1 MDYIRECITLTLIS
15 SVIRW
20 EGIATSVV
28 YFTDPT
34 KFEHHLNK
42 LHNIINIPFKVF
54 HVIRNPFDNIATI
67 ALYA

>member
-1 MDYIRECITLTLIS
+1 MSL
-15 SVIRW
+15 VIRW
-20 EGIATSVV
+20 EEITTSVV

-34 KFEHHLNK
+34 KVEHHHLNK

-67 ALYA
+67 ALYEHSY